1 MKKLDRY
8 DLLSLGI
15 ILFVII
21 FQVSRFRFLPQFI
34 DDYYHLL
41 VARSFLKAGGWVGVS
56 FWDYAPVGRPHLY
69 PPFYHFLIAGLLK
82 LGISGIISLRI
93 LGVVIP
99 IVFFLSLWLIL
110 RKIFSTLLSFLVVLI
125 TFSSFSFYI
134 SLDANLPATL
144 GIIFSFLSFYF
155 LKKNKLVSS
164 LISLTFSIYTHT
176 GVFLAFVISLI
187 VFSLISQDKKAFK
200 VIFSGFILGLPLFIH
215 QLRYIEF
222 LKLEILREMYFTHYN
237 LLVIILGIAG
247 IFFCLKKRGVYSWFP
262 GLILGFEIIFLKYP
276 YRFFSAQGL
285 FCLSLLS
292 AVFLESIF
300 LKIRKAKFK
309 RVLFFIVIIYFLFIN
324 SSIILEEARAK
335 FRLLNS
341 TFSEL
346 STGRFYDFLEFREF
360 TYPEFFF
367 PLKRI
372 VLENTDSQDI
382 IASNNKIVAVLLGS
396 ITNRA
401 ISTSIFREV
410 RPFLNFVPYSVSKII
425 IWVKSLFPEKKDLL
439 LERYVQRF
447 KWEKIFENDIAYV
460 YKNPYYKKIT
470 PFRAA
475 FPFFYILLIIGGSLV
490 AIFLEL
496 KFSSFL

>member
-8 DLLSLGI
+8 DLFSLGI
-15 ILFVII
+15 ILFVVI
-21 FQVSRFRFLPQFI
+21 FQVSRFSFLPQFI
-34 DDYYHLL
+34 DEYYHLL

-99 IVFFLSLWLIL
+99 VVFFLSLWLIL

-134 SLDANLPATL
+134 SLDAYLPATL
-144 GIIFSFLSFYF
+144 GVIFSFLSFYF
-155 LKKNKLVSS
+155 LNKNKLISS
-164 LISLTFSIYTHT
+164 LIFLTFSIYTHS
-176 GVFLAFVISLI
+176 GVSLAFVISLI
-187 VFSLISQDKKAFK
+187 VFSLVTQDKKVFK

-215 QLRYIEF
+215 QLRYIGF
-222 LKLEILREMYFTHYN
+222 LKLEILREIYFTHYN
-237 LLVIILGIAG
+237 PLIIVLGIAG
-247 IFFCLKKRGVYSWFP
+247 VFFSLKRRGFYLWFP

-285 FCLSLLS
+285 FCLSLLA

-300 LKIRKAKFK
+300 LKIRKVKFK
-309 RVLFFIVIIYFLFIN
+309 RVLFFIVIVYFLFIN
-324 SSIILEEARAK
+324 SSIILEEGRVK

-360 TYPEFFF
+360 TYPKFFF
-367 PLKRI
+367 PLKKI
-372 VLENTDSQDI
+372 ILENSDSQDI

-396 ITNRA
+396 IANRA
-401 ISTSIFREV
+401 ISTSIFGEV
-410 RPFLNFVPYSVSKII
+410 NPFFNFTPYSVSRII
-425 IWVKSLFPEKKDLL
+425 IWVKSLFPEKKDLI
-439 LERYVQRF
+439 LEKYVQRF
-447 KWEKIFENDIAYV
+447 KWEKIFENDITYI
-460 YKNPYYKKIT
+460 YKSPYFKKIT
-470 PFRAA
+470 PLKATLS
-475 FPFFYILLIIGGSLV
+475 FPYILLIIGVSLI
-490 AIFLEL
+490 AIFLTRNQ
-496 KFSSFL
+496 